1 MWAVVWSFILAIAGA
16 LTRHVLI
23 AAGVSAVV
31 YTGLS
36 AGLSGLQSS
45 VFSTL
50 GGLPGNALN
59 MLALLR
65 IDEAVCI
72 IFSALSFRLV
82 LMGLTGGSLRR
93 GKWAPGG

>member
-1 MWAVVWSFILAIAGA
+1 MWALIWSFILSIAGA
-16 LTRHVLI
+16 LTRYVLI
-23 AAGVSAVV
+23 AAGVSALV

-36 AGLSGLQSS
+36 AGLSALQSS

-65 IDEAVCI
+65 IDEAICI
-72 IFSALSFRLV
+72 IFSALAFRLV
-82 LMGLTGGSLRR
+82 VMGLTGGVIRR
-93 GKWAPGG
+93 GLWRPGT